1 MAQPTKKPATRNFR
15 RRSAQT
21 AGMKREGKPWKS
33 GQDDDDRH
41 LIYGVHSTLAAL
53 SNPNRQIDELYLTL
67 NAENRIKETL
77 NAAGL
82 SSVQRVTPKE
92 LDKRL
97 GADTVH
103 QGALAVCQPLPE
115 VTLPSLLATAQK
127 NGQPILVLDQI
138 TDPHNV
144 GAVLRSAAAF
154 GVSGMVMTRRHSP
167 PLSGALAKVA
177 SGALEVVPICLIQNL
192 VRALAEISDNE
203 LPIVGLD
210 SEAPAD
216 LVDALKPA
224 PAAIVL
230 GAEGK
235 GLRQSTREACTALA
249 RITAQG
255 AIASLNVSNAAA
267 IALHVHAL
275 TRQGRLT

>member
-1 MAQPTKKPATRNFR
+1 MAQPTKKPATRTFR
-15 RRSAQT
+15 GRSAQT
-21 AGMKREGKPWKS
+21 AGMRREGKPWKS
-33 GQDDDDRH
+33 GLDDDDRH

-82 SSVQRVTPKE
+82 SVQRVTPKE

-154 GVSGMVMTRRHSP
+154 GVSGLVMTRRHSP

-192 VRALAEISDNE
+192 VRTLVEISDNE
-203 LPIVGLD
+203 IPIVGLD
-210 SEAPAD
+210 SDAPAD

-235 GLRQSTREACTALA
+235 GLRQSTREACTTLA

-255 AIASLNVSNAAA
+255 TIASLNVSNAAA